1 MAKKGNLLLVDDDAQ
16 LRLTTKGNLELQGW
30 QVETAVDGIDA
41 LGKLEESNKFDV
53 ALLDVNMPRLD
64 GIGTLEKI
72 KEKSPKTICIM
83 LTAYSDV
90 SDAVKAIKL
99 GAFDYLEK
107 PVSSDALADVLNT
120 ASQAS
125 NLVQTIA
132 HSAPQLAF
140 DQKRDIIGDSE
151 SLNQVFDI
159 IYKLSKV
166 DTPVLIRGESGTGKE
181 LVARAIHCNSHRRK
195 EPFVA
200 INCAAIPESLI
211 ESELFG
217 HEKGAFTGA
226 DKKKIGKFQFAGNG
240 TIFLDEL
247 GELSVS
253 MQAKLLRVL
262 QEQVVTPIGAN
273 KDIPVHA
280 RILAATN
287 QPLEEMM
294 EAKTFREDL
303 FYRLNILPISLPPL
317 RQRREDI
324 PSLVDFMIAKFNEK
338 HKRKI
343 QGMEKNA
350 LAKLLV
356 YNWPGNIRELENAI
370 ERSFICEAGTKLT
383 LESLPPN
390 VCSDA
395 RSGATSKSSNPS
407 EDDFFGTEKLDYPIL
422 KEKFEREFIVR
433 ALTAFRGKINQT
445 AEHTNMTKVTL
456 LRKLQKFE
464 IDPKSFY

>member
-1 MAKKGNLLLVDDDAQ
+1 
-16 LRLTTKGNLELQGW
+16 
-30 QVETAVDGIDA
+30 
-41 LGKLEESNKFDV
+41 
-53 ALLDVNMPRLD
+53 
-64 GIGTLEKI
+64 
-72 KEKSPKTICIM
+72 M
-83 LTAYSDV
+83 LTAFSDV

-107 PVSSDALADVLNT
+107 PVSSDALVEILDSAC
-120 ASQAS
+120 QAS
-125 NLVQTIA
+125 DLVQAIA
-132 HSAPQLAF
+132 HSAPQLTF
-140 DQKRDIIGDSE
+140 DQERDIIGNSD

-181 LVARAIHCNSHRRK
+181 LVARAVHCNSHRRK

-226 DKKKIGKFQFAGNG
+226 DKKKIGKFQFAGSG

-247 GELSVS
+247 GELGVS

-262 QEQVVTPIGAN
+262 QEQVVTPVGAN
-273 KDIPVHA
+273 KDIPIHT

-294 EAKTFREDL
+294 EKKTFRDDL
-303 FYRLNILPISLPPL
+303 FYRLNILPIHLPPL

-324 PSLVDFMIAKFNEK
+324 PSLVDFMISKFNEK

-343 QGMEKNA
+343 NGIDKNA
-350 LAKLLV
+350 LSKLLV

-390 VCSDA
+390 ITAEGRAGASTQESGPSDE
-395 RSGATSKSSNPS
+395 N
-407 EDDFFGTEKLDYPIL
+407 FFGSEKLNYPKL
-422 KEKFEREFIVR
+422 KDKFEREFIVR

-445 AEHTNMTKVTL
+445 AEHTKMTKVTL
-456 LRKLQKFE
+456 LRKLQKFG
-464 IDPKSFY
+464 IDPKTFY